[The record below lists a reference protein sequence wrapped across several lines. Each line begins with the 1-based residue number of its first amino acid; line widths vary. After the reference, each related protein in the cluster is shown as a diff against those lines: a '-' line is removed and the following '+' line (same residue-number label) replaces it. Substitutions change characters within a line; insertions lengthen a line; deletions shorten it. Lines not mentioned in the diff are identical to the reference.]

1 MLIVAGEVVVEEG
14 SIERVRAA
22 LRSMEEATRQE
33 PGCLTYAF
41 SVDVNDPGMV
51 RIFERWESMEALQ
64 AHFGMPHMKT
74 FNEAIGRIQPKSADV
89 KLYEVARELPLPR

>member
-22 LRSMEEATRQE
+22 LRSMEKATRQE

>member
-1 MLIVAGEVVVEEG
+1 
-14 SIERVRAA
+14 
-22 LRSMEEATRQE
+22 
-33 PGCLTYAF
+33 
-41 SVDVNDPGMV
+41 MV

-64 AHFGMPHMKT
+64 AHFAMPHMKT

>member
-1 MLIVAGEVVVEEG
+1 MLIVAGEIVVEEG
-14 SIERVRAA
+14 SVERVRAV